1 MINKEDIEKIKNS
14 IVESFNPDKIIL
26 YGSYAYGTPNN
37 QSDIDLL
44 IVMPFEGRS
53 SKVILEIWKKIKPDF
68 SIDLIVRT
76 PDDFQRRYIEG
87 DPLIGDAVDKGK
99 VLYERCS

>member
-1 MINKEDIEKIKNS
+1 MINEEDIEKIKNS

-26 YGSYAYGTPNN
+26 YGSYAYGNPNN

-53 SKVILEIWKKIKPDF
+53 SKVTLEIWKKIKPEF

-76 PDDFQRRYIEG
+76 PEDFQRRYIEG
-87 DPLIGDAVDKGK
+87 DSLIGDAVDYGK
-99 VLYERCS
+99 ILYERCS

>member
-14 IVESFNPDKIIL
+14 IVESFNPEKIIL
-26 YGSYAYGTPNN
+26 YGSYAYGNPNN

-53 SKVILEIWKKIKPDF
+53 SKVVLEIWKKINSDF
-68 SIDLIVRT
+68 SIDLIIRT
-76 PDDFQRRYIEG
+76 PDDVQRRYIEG

>member
-14 IVESFNPDKIIL
+14 IVESFNPEKIIL
-26 YGSYAYGTPNN
+26 YGSYAYGIPNN

-53 SKVILEIWKKIKPDF
+53 SKVQN
-68 SIDLIVRT
+68 S
-76 PDDFQRRYIEG
+76 
-87 DPLIGDAVDKGK
+87 
-99 VLYERCS
+99 